1 MARWKA
7 WLCRLGMPGRTGPR
21 SGWAAP
27 DDELEG
33 AFGRT
38 AASAPS
44 SPTSKITSRA
54 QPSGSSA

>member
-1 MARWKA
+1 
-7 WLCRLGMPGRTGPR
+7 MPGRTGPR